1 MFVEAF
7 YQYWWK
13 TNQQQPETAVKSNIQ
28 EQCHILSC
36 LSFYTWLD
44 KTTQPFAARLL
55 PVFLPFKVKG
65 DFSWLLKKFFEAL
78 GGQ

>member
-13 TNQQQPETAVKSNIQ
+13 TNQQQPETAVKSK

-44 KTTQPFAARLL
+44 KTTQPFAARPL
-55 PVFLPFKVKG
+55 PVFLSFKVKG
-65 DFSWLLKKFFEAL
+65 DFIWLLKKFFEAL